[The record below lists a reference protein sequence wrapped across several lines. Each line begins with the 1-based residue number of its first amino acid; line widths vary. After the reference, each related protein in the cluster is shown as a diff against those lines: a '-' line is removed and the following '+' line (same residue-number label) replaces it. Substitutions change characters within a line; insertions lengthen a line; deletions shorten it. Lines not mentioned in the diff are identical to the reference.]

1 MAQIFR
7 NPLFSGLA
15 LTRKGAR
22 FIVAAPPKCS
32 AQTLMSTSN
41 FKTLESKVDELIK
54 LCGDMKKENQLLR
67 DKENLWLHERETLL
81 GKHQLARVRLEKVLR
96 RLKALEEGQA

>member
-1 MAQIFR
+1 VAQIFPA
-7 NPLFSGLA
+7 PLFPGLA
-15 LTRKGAR
+15 LTRRGAR
-22 FIVAAPPKCS
+22 FIVAATFKSS
-32 AQTLMSTSN
+32 AQTPMSTSN

-67 DKENLWLHERETLL
+67 DKENQWQHERETLL